1 MAAER
6 IISAVSDYPEL
17 YNSTLTSY
25 RDPIKKADA
34 WKAVGKQLGLKEED
48 ARKKWRNLRDVFT
61 RKVKADR
68 IRGATGKALKK
79 WRYSELMAFLI
90 PYIQRGRGTGSNNST
105 EEFDDGKDETTSTSD
120 VLIDL
125 DGSVV
130 DTKMSPPL
138 DNNLHEMTWK
148 DSWQTAGQGDN
159 EDEMFFMSLL
169 PHLKR
174 LPYRKKCA
182 IKLKFHQLLHDAE
195 FEDTD

>member
-1 MAAER
+1 M
-6 IISAVSDYPEL
+6 
-17 YNSTLTSY
+17 
-25 RDPIKKADA
+25 
-34 WKAVGKQLGLKEED
+34 
-48 ARKKWRNLRDVFT
+48 FT

-68 IRGATGKALKK
+68 IRGGKGKALKK

-90 PYIQRGRGTGSNNST
+90 PYIQRGRGTGGNNST
-105 EEFDDGKDETTSTSD
+105 EEFDDGKDDTTSNSD

>member
-25 RDPIKKADA
+25 RDPIKKSDA

-79 WRYSELMAFLI
+79 WRY
-90 PYIQRGRGTGSNNST
+90 N
-105 EEFDDGKDETTSTSD
+105 
-120 VLIDL
+120 
-125 DGSVV
+125 GSVV

-182 IKLKFHQLLHDAE
+182 IKLKFHQLLHNAE

>member
-6 IISAVSDYPEL
+6 LISAVSDYPEL

-25 RDPIKKADA
+25 RDPVKKLDA

-68 IRGATGKALKK
+68 IRGGKGKALKK

-90 PYIQRGRGTGSNNST
+90 PYIQRGRGTGGNNST
-105 EEFDDGKDETTSTSD
+105 EEFDDGKDDTTSNSD

-138 DNNLHEMTWK
+138 DNNLHEITWK

-174 LPYRKKCA
+174 LPYKKKCA

-195 FEDTD
+195 FEDAD

>member
-6 IISAVSDYPEL
+6 LISAVSDYPEL

-25 RDPIKKADA
+25 RDPVKKLDA

-61 RKVKADR
+61 RKVKADG
-68 IRGATGKALKK
+68 IRGAKGKALKK

-90 PYIQRGRGTGSNNST
+90 PYIQRGRGTGGNNST
-105 EEFDDGKDETTSTSD
+105 EEFDDGKDDTTSNSD

-138 DNNLHEMTWK
+138 DNNFHEMTWK
-148 DSWQTAGQGDN
+148 DSWQTPGQGDN

-174 LPYRKKCA
+174 LPYKKKCA

-195 FEDTD
+195 FEDAD

>member
-25 RDPIKKADA
+25 RDPIKKSDA

-90 PYIQRGRGTGSNNST
+90 PYIQRGRGTGGSNST
-105 EEFDDGKDETTSTSD
+105 EEFDDGKDDTTSTSD

-138 DNNLHEMTWK
+138 DNLHEMTWK

>member
-1 MAAER
+1 
-6 IISAVSDYPEL
+6 
-17 YNSTLTSY
+17 
-25 RDPIKKADA
+25 
-34 WKAVGKQLGLKEED
+34 
-48 ARKKWRNLRDVFT
+48 
-61 RKVKADR
+61 
-68 IRGATGKALKK
+68 
-79 WRYSELMAFLI
+79 MAFLI
-90 PYIQRGRGTGSNNST
+90 PYIQRGRGTGGNNST
-105 EEFDDGKDETTSTSD
+105 EEFDDGKDDTTSNSD

-174 LPYRKKCA
+174 LPYQKKCA

-195 FEDTD
+195 FEDAD